1 LCNDEVNTGTWTRGD
16 GVYGQKSDEHY
27 KLIQNHLYED
37 IYENGDPFGAI
48 DFTYTYGEVIM
59 PRNVF
64 LEKYSIDAGTGDFAK
79 PRNLVAG
86 LINSPDARESLKD
99 CQYINMAQ
107 FQIKELNLLQNLKYL
122 KY

>member
-1 LCNDEVNTGTWTRGD
+1 MDKKIR
-16 GVYGQKSDEHY
+16 H

-37 IYENGDPFGAI
+37 IYENGDPFGV

-64 LEKYSIDAGTGDFAK
+64 LEKYSIDAGTGDFAN

-99 CQYINMAQ
+99 CQYIYGAIPNKG
-107 FQIKELNLLQNLKYL
+107 IKFTTKSEILEVLNKNQELVLVIILVK
-122 KY
+122 

>member
-1 LCNDEVNTGTWTRGD
+1 LDKN

-64 LEKYSIDAGTGDFAK
+64 LEKYSIDAGTGDFAN

-86 LINSPDARESLKD
+86 LINSPDARESLK
-99 CQYINMAQ
+99 IVN
-107 FQIKELNLLQNLKYL
+107 I
-122 KY
+122 